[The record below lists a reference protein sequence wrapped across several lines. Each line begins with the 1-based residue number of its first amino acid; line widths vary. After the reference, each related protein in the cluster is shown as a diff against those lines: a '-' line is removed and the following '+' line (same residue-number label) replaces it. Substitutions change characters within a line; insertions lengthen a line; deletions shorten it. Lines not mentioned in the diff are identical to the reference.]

1 MAGPGGALAPKL
13 LTTLRAGYR
22 AADLRSD
29 VVAGLTVAI
38 VALPLSMALGIAS
51 GAGPREG
58 LLTAIVAGF
67 VISATGGSRVQIGGP
82 TGAFVVVVAGV
93 IAAHG
98 YPGLLLATLLAGVIL
113 IVAGYARLGGL
124 LRYIPQSV
132 VTGFTAGIAI
142 IIAVSQIGDLAG
154 LEGKVPADF
163 VGKIAAY
170 AAAIGSF
177 KPAALGLGLGS
188 LVLILVLRRFAP
200 RVPGFLVA
208 IIAAAAAATLL
219 HLPVATIGSRFG
231 GISATLPTLAL
242 PPMSF
247 DSVRAVLPSAFTI
260 AFLAGIE
267 ALLSAT
273 VADGMVGTRHRS
285 NQELVGNGLANIAS
299 ALVGGLP
306 ATGAIARTATN
317 VRAGGRTP
325 VAGVLHALFVLA
337 LVVLAG
343 RWLALVPMAALA
355 GILLAVA
362 WGMSEHDKL
371 AALPRMARGD
381 AALLLLTMALTVLV
395 DLSVAIG
402 VGVTLAALL
411 LMARMGTALALA
423 TGSEAAL
430 PDEDEV
436 VGPQQRDGLP
446 PGVEV
451 FRIAGPL
458 FFAVAGEVIDTLK
471 RSRGGAPRVLVLRLR
486 FVAFLDE
493 GGGAALLQVIDE
505 AMAGGARVILAGLQP
520 QPAAVLAALRPGFPG
535 RIEIAV
541 DYGAALAAAA

>member
-22 AADLRSD
+22 AGDLRAD
-29 VVAGLTVAI
+29 VIAGLTVAI

-142 IIAVSQIGDLAG
+142 IIAVSQMGDLAG

-170 AAAIGSF
+170 AAAIGGF

-188 LVLILVLRRFAP
+188 LALILVLRRFAP

-208 IIAAAAAATLL
+208 IIVAAAAATLL

-231 GISATLPTLAL
+231 GISAALPTLAL
-242 PPMSF
+242 PPLSF
-247 DSVRAVLPSAFTI
+247 DGVRAVLPQAFTI

-325 VAGVLHALFVLA
+325 MAGVLHALFVLL

-381 AALLLLTMALTVLV
+381 AGLLLLTMALTVLV

-493 GGGAALLQVIDE
+493 GGGAALLQVTDE

-520 QPAAVLAALRPGFPG
+520 QPAAVLAGLRPGFPG